1 MEYEV
6 RRRTSTVLNL
16 TPLIDI
22 VFLLLVFF
30 MLTAHFIEQQA
41 IPIDLPDA
49 ANSAASKE
57 DGVIEVTLTPD
68 GELLVDGR
76 ATPPARLE
84 AALRGALHAPG
95 KRFVRL
101 KGDQAAQFGLGV
113 KVIDAARAAG
123 AESLD
128 ILTERP

>member
-1 MEYEV
+1 MGSEY
-6 RRRTSTVLNL
+6 RRHSSMVLNL

-30 MLTAHFIEQQA
+30 MLTAHFIEDQA
-41 IPIDLPDA
+41 IPIDLPEA
-49 ANSAASKE
+49 QNSSKSDDE
-57 DGVIEVTLTPD
+57 GYVEVAMTPD
-68 GELLVDGR
+68 GRLLVDGFP
-76 ATPPARLE
+76 TDE
-84 AALRGALHAPG
+84 ASLVETLKGALHAPE

-101 KGDQAAQFGLGV
+101 KGDHAAQFGLGV

>member
-1 MEYEV
+1 M
-6 RRRTSTVLNL
+6 VLNL

-30 MLTAHFIEQQA
+30 MLTAHFIEDQA
-41 IPIDLPDA
+41 IPIDLPEA
-49 ANSAASKE
+49 QNSAKSE
-57 DGVIEVTLTPD
+57 DDGFVEVAMTPD
-68 GELLVDGR
+68 GRLLVDGFP
-76 ATPPARLE
+76 TTEE
-84 AALRGALHAPG
+84 ALVETLKGALHAPE

-101 KGDQAAQFGLGV
+101 KGDHGAQFGLGV

>member
-1 MEYEV
+1 MASEY
-6 RRRTSTVLNL
+6 RRRSSMVINL

-30 MLTAHFIEQQA
+30 MLTAHFIEDQS

-49 ANSAASKE
+49 DNSAKSE
-57 DGVIEVTLTPD
+57 DKGYVEVVMTPD
-68 GELLVDGR
+68 GQLLVDGFP
-76 ATPPARLE
+76 TPVEALE
-84 AALRGALHAPG
+84 EALRGELHAPE

-101 KGDQAAQFGLGV
+101 KGDHAAQFGLGV
-113 KVIDAARAAG
+113 MVIDAARAAG

-128 ILTERP
+128 IQTEKP

>member
-6 RRRTSTVLNL
+6 KRRASVALNL

-30 MLTAHFIEQQA
+30 MLTAHFIEEQA

-49 ANSAASKE
+49 ANSAAGE
-57 DGVIEVTLTPD
+57 DEGYVEVILTPN
-68 GELLVDGR
+68 GELLVEGR
-76 ATPPARLE
+76 ATPPAHLE
-84 AALRGALHAPG
+84 AALKGALHAPN

-101 KGDQAAQFGLGV
+101 KGDTGAQFGLGV